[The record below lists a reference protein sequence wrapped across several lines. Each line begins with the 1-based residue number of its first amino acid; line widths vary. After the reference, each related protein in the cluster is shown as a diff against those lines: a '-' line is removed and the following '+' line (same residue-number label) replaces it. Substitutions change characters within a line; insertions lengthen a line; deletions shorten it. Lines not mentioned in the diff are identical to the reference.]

1 MNSFPRRTV
10 VRRVSTGLALAAA
23 GSLALTACRSDSDS
37 GDDSALPRIAS
48 VTAYPYVPVALEQGY
63 FADAFGTDDE
73 PTVQPIGS
81 ANDAI
86 AALRSGNAD
95 IAVIGFDPA
104 NLVDVDDVVILA
116 ATEISP
122 ATSRVVVPESS
133 TVTEI
138 SQLKGKKVASYSA
151 SANIA
156 VVSALRSAGLEADDV
171 EYVSLQND
179 AALSTL
185 AGEGVDGWVTYDPAA
200 ASAEIAGVG
209 RAIATGEDFDFL
221 NPVFIYTTE
230 KYLAENPEAVESTLE
245 VYGNAVE
252 WINANQAETADVVAE
267 ATGLETEV
275 AAQSLSHRNYALA
288 PVEGEVVEF
297 MEKIADI
304 NVDLG
309 ISSGV
314 PDYDA
319 VIDNSLVEKILA
331 D

>member
-1 MNSFPRRTV
+1 MKLQLRRATA
-10 VRRVSTGLALAAA
+10 GLAVLAAT
-23 GSLALTACRSDSDS
+23 SLALTACGSDSDADGTS
-37 GDDSALPRIAS
+37 LPRIAT

-63 FADAFGTDDE
+63 FADEFETDKE
-73 PTVQPIGS
+73 PTVNPIAS

-104 NLVDVDDVVILA
+104 NLVDVDDIVILA
-116 ATEISP
+116 SSEISP
-122 ATSRVVVPESS
+122 ETSRVVVPEQSK
-133 TVTEI
+133 VTEI

-156 VVSALRSAGLEADDV
+156 VVRALDSAGLKVDDV

-209 RAIATGEDFDFL
+209 RAIATGADFEFL
-221 NPVFIYTTE
+221 NPVFIYTTK
-230 KYLAENPEAVESTLE
+230 KYLAENREAVEATLE
-245 VYGNAVE
+245 VYGEAIE
-252 WINANQAETADVVAE
+252 WINANADAAAQVVSE
-267 ATGLETEV
+267 ATGLKKEI

-288 PVEGEVVEF
+288 PVEGEVVDF
-297 MEKIADI
+297 MEKVADI

-309 ISSGV
+309 VSQST

-319 VIDNSLVEKILA
+319 IIDNSLVEKLLA